1 MDYGKGLFLF
11 LFPGQFGYNICF
23 FHEIVHNTNGEV
35 WMHPPIRDI
44 LQRFT

>member
-11 LFPGQFGYNICF
+11 YFRGSLAIISV
-23 FHEIVHNTNGEV
+23 FHKIVHNTNGEV

>member
-23 FHEIVHNTNGEV
+23 FHKIVHNTNGEV